1 MSGLYI
7 HVPFCRKAC
16 RYCDFCFTVSLQ
28 YIDAYIVCLVKEIKN
43 AGNIVNEA
51 FSTVYIGGGTPTV
64 LSKRQIAAILA
75 AIYEQF
81 SVKNGAEVTIEANPD
96 DLSEDYLKSLKDL
109 GFNRLSI
116 GVQSFFDEDIDLM
129 NRSHR
134 SLESIAAI
142 NRAVRAGFHSLNTDL
157 IYGMPGLTI
166 KKWEENLARIFDLP
180 VQHLSAYHLT
190 YEKDT
195 VFELWRQQGR
205 INITDEADSI
215 AQYMLLREKAS
226 QYNFEHYE
234 VSNFAVK
241 EQRSKH
247 NSIYWSGDTYIGFGP
262 SAHSYDGNRR
272 KWNIASVNKYIQ
284 NISAGKP
291 HSKTEVLS
299 ESEKYNEFLI
309 TRLRTSEGV
318 NLEHVKDRFGNK
330 VLEDLVS
337 KAGHHIQYRPEEML
351 LSNEILKITPEGWL
365 RLDHIT
371 RNLMRD

>member
-1 MSGLYI
+1 M
-7 HVPFCRKAC
+7 
-16 RYCDFCFTVSLQ
+16 
-28 YIDAYIVCLVKEIKN
+28 CLVKEIKN